1 MVAPFHN
8 PPAGSRP
15 GPDPMA
21 APGASSGCV
30 LPRLRLLMTEDRHHA
45 DGHWTNQ
52 VPRLLGPLG
61 VESARVSDGSTAL
74 DAASRIHFDIAV
86 IDLSTPAGAAG
97 GGSLQPPAS
106 GLWLLEVLRRM
117 DGAPATVVI
126 NAAAAPR
133 QAERLLLASLRLG
146 ASAVIPRPVDLNTL
160 LESIRRVLRRGHQDR
175 WPAQPPAPPSNA

>member
-8 PPAGSRP
+8 PPTGSAPESTHAAAAGGSA
-15 GPDPMA
+15 GPP
-21 APGASSGCV
+21 P
-30 LPRLRLLMTEDRHHA
+30 PRLRLLMTEDRHHA
-45 DGHWTNQ
+45 DGHWTHQ

-74 DAASRIHFDIAV
+74 DAASRIHFHIAV
-86 IDLSTPAGAAG
+86 IDLATPAGAAG
-97 GGSLQPPAS
+97 GAALQPPAS

-117 DGAPATVVI
+117 DGAPAIVVI

-146 ASAVIPRPVDLNTL
+146 ASAVVPRPVDLNTL
-160 LESIRRVLRRGHQDR
+160 LESIRRVLRRGHHDR
-175 WPAQPPAPPSNA
+175 WPVQPPPTG